1 MSAFVKDKLPDELP
15 RSQLWGINQDV
26 KGVKLVLA
34 KAKKAIRKSI
44 QDSLF

>member
-15 RSQLWGINQDV
+15 RSQLGYQQDV